1 MKFYFLLCTL
11 LLSACSSLN
20 ISEIPDNSKILVIA
34 DTVDKFH
41 LVFDADAFFPINRE
55 IYVSELTP
63 PWRLSDL
70 FVDKVMMGQNKSR
83 FKLIKGE
90 NSNIRGDEPLGK
102 YNRMDISQDRLIS
115 LSQHYDAKYIF
126 VLKTHRH
133 FKIRGSSTI
142 LNDME
147 YGYEHFVTRPLFSL
161 SARGMIRVGLNI
173 FMYKVEKIN
182 NEPMQ
187 KERCVSA
194 AFGESYFGEFTEP
207 MDIPMEVDKPLL
219 EKEINKF
226 ELEKIFKSSKIEF
239 EKLFQKAIEE
249 CLYKEEYRTK
259 TIYQEPDVYY

>member
-11 LLSACSSLN
+11 LLSACSSLK
-20 ISEIPDNSKILVIA
+20 ISEIPNDSKILVIA

-63 PWRLSDL
+63 SWRLSDL
-70 FVDKVMMGQNKSR
+70 FVDKAMMEQNKSR
-83 FKLIKGE
+83 FELIKGE
-90 NSNIRGDEPLGK
+90 NNNIRADEPLGK
-102 YNRMDISQDRLIS
+102 YNRIGISQERLIS
-115 LSQHYDAKYIF
+115 LSQRYDVKYIF

-161 SARGMIRVGLNI
+161 SAKGFIKVGMEV
-173 FMYKVEKIN
+173 FMYEVETES
-182 NEPMQ
+182 NEPMK
-187 KERCVSA
+187 KERCIPASL
-194 AFGESYFGEFTEP
+194 GYRYFYEDTEP
-207 MDIPMEVDKPLL
+207 MNIPLEIEKPLS
-219 EKEINKF
+219 ENEINKF
-226 ELEKIFKSSKIEF
+226 ELERIFKASKVEF
-239 EKLFQKAIEE
+239 VTLFQKAIEE

-259 TIYQEPDVYY
+259 KNPRRFRSNY